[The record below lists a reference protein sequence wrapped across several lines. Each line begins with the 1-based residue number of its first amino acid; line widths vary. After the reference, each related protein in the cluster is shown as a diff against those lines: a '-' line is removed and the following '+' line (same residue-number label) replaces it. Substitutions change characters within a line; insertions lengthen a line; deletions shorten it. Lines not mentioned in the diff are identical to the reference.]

1 MTPRRPSSGTRSCQ
15 ILLRD
20 PRRSCAGDTASTREH
35 VPARSK
41 LRCNRGCELCG
52 SPRTVRS
59 PSSADAVA
67 VVMTRRH
74 LQAPAALNHQPA
86 QAGPRHAAEACLLAP
101 AGAALAHLDK
111 PLAEHSQHCPRGGCC
126 RRRPAD
132 AAFYRQQH
140 LHLAAWPRTSSLS
153 SRSSSRPPLC
163 TAAVLDGTGA
173 AAPDVRPRCHGVPVL
188 CGVVCE
194 LDTPSTPHQRLCS
207 AQGGV

>member
-1 MTPRRPSSGTRSCQ
+1 M
-15 ILLRD
+15 LRD

-41 LRCNRGCELCG
+41 LCCNRGCELCG

-86 QAGPRHAAEACLLAP
+86 QAGPRHAAETCLLAL

-111 PLAEHSQHCPRGGCC
+111 PLAEHSQHCPRGECC

-132 AAFYRQQH
+132 AAFLIANNISTSRLGQGQAPCQAGARPVH
-140 LHLAAWPRTSSLS
+140 PCAPPRCSM
-153 SRSSSRPPLC
+153 
-163 TAAVLDGTGA
+163 VLE
-173 AAPDVRPRCHGVPVL
+173 RPRPTSGRGATASL
-188 CGVVCE
+188 CCVALYV
-194 LDTPSTPHQRLCS
+194 S
-207 AQGGV
+207 

>member
-1 MTPRRPSSGTRSCQ
+1 MGGKRRIASASSGSAALGRE
-15 ILLRD
+15 RY
-20 PRRSCAGDTASTREH
+20 ASR
-35 VPARSK
+35 
-41 LRCNRGCELCG
+41 
-52 SPRTVRS
+52 VRP

-163 TAAVLDGTGA
+163 TAAVLDGAGA